1 MTCRKRKV
9 RCKGGNPCQNCV
21 KLKATCVSSFDSNLR
36 MSLGDPRNSQKRDLP
51 STPHQEPSPPNVKPE
66 ASGGSS
72 DNQQQQYSPPELS
85 HSLPSATLN
94 YMDLDSKWQTGSN
107 AHPETPL
114 PQPIL
119 HSINYGLGFDSG
131 QPSDGDLVGLNGFH
145 ISELSD
151 FDFSF
156 DPIFNKDIEFPSWS
170 DAALT
175 ADILDHPAIN
185 KGRETLTQSVSGS
198 TSYRS
203 KRYRRS
209 SASIDAAETPPPNTN
224 QDAAYL
230 AHFERWITSSG
241 YSIKEDGKGN
251 YLRFVL
257 DYVQSEHCSN
267 ESPFR
272 YAVLAWTAK
281 HLAKVSVSHD
291 KTWKSYHV
299 RATECLGRISCCGDA
314 YNASETRS
322 TPSSGQSAL
331 SSKAEITIASLLFL
345 CRCDVLNGD
354 ATSILHRLDNFK
366 EHLTC
371 HLNDGPLS
379 ALACKFLLWLCYI
392 DVRLRIFSTR
402 APPTYDGRNTPIN
415 TLLDALIH
423 HPSYNQILSHSHS
436 YASET
441 FGQTYPPEELVQDA
455 KKIPISVRT
464 HETFC
469 LISNM
474 LQYRSWKYLAEQ
486 KADFPAHRELAEA
499 KEAAINL
506 DIRRMD
512 TEFDLAKATNPAAN
526 SLCGVITGV
535 GHNTVESNPTSHTA
549 NGIAN
554 YNSLPLTAPSS
565 TISPGATSNDR
576 ASLQWLSCYAAFLA
590 AKVLWSRFLY
600 PTIRSDSTAAIATS
614 GILKI
619 ALRLREIHRK
629 TKLASSLKIPRSML
643 WPLPVFI
650 AGIETTD
657 EIYAD
662 WISEFIDE
670 MDSTMDNAAKGRF
683 CNIEEHTSD
692 STENKTG
699 GLTDQKLI
707 LMLMKRVREKQ
718 DLLGCRVDAQEV
730 MSEMKG
736 ADDIFLL

>member
-9 RCKGGNPCQNCV
+9 RCKGGNPCQNCI

-51 STPHQEPSPPNVKPE
+51 STPRQEPSPLSVKAGE
-66 ASGGSS
+66 ASDS
-72 DNQQQQYSPPELS
+72 QQQYSPPEFG

-94 YMDLDSKWQTGSN
+94 YMDLDSKWPAGSN
-107 AHPETPL
+107 SHSEHSL
-114 PQPIL
+114 SQPIL
-119 HSINYGLGFDSG
+119 HSINNGLGFNSG
-131 QPSDGDLVGLNGFH
+131 QPSDGDLVGLDNFH

-156 DPIFNKDIEFPSWS
+156 DPIFDRDIEFPSWS

-175 ADILDHPAIN
+175 VDILDPPAIT
-185 KGRETLTQSVSGS
+185 KESEDADAL
-198 TSYRS
+198 TSYRN
-203 KRYRRS
+203 KRRRRS
-209 SASIDAAETPPPNTN
+209 STPTDAAETPPPNSN
-224 QDAAYL
+224 RDAAYL
-230 AHFERWITSSG
+230 AHFERWITRSG
-241 YSIKEDGKGN
+241 YSLKEDGKGN
-251 YLRFVL
+251 YLRYVL
-257 DYVQSEHCSN
+257 DYIQSEHCSS

-281 HLAKVSVSHD
+281 HMAKISVSHD
-291 KTWKSYHV
+291 KTWKSYYA
-299 RATECLGRISCCGDA
+299 RATSSLGRISCCGDSH
-314 YNASETRS
+314 NASETRS

-345 CRCDVLNGD
+345 CRCDVLNGN
-354 ATSILHRLDNFK
+354 ATSILRRLDHFK
-366 EHLTC
+366 EHLKC
-371 HLNDGPLS
+371 HLNDGSLS

-392 DVRLRIFSTR
+392 DVRLRIFSTL
-402 APPTYDGRNTPIN
+402 APPTYDGRNTPIT

-423 HPSYNQILSHSHS
+423 HPSYNLILSHSHS

-486 KADFPAHRELAEA
+486 EADFPVHRELAEA

-526 SLCGVITGV
+526 SLCGVISGA
-535 GHNTVESNPTSHTA
+535 GHNSIDSNPTSHTV
-549 NGIAN
+549 NGIENYGSRPLAASSAN
-554 YNSLPLTAPSS
+554 TGHGP
-565 TISPGATSNDR
+565 TSNDR

-600 PTIRSDSTAAIATS
+600 PTIRSDSTAATATS

-629 TKLASSLKIPRSML
+629 GILASSIKIPRAML

-670 MDSTMDNAAKGRF
+670 MDSSTNNEAKGQGS
-683 CNIEEHTSD
+683 NHGEHTSAP
-692 STENKTG
+692 TEDKTG
-699 GLTDQKLI
+699 ELTDQKLI
-707 LMLMKRVREKQ
+707 LMLMKRVRDKQ
-718 DLLGCRVDAQEV
+718 DLLDCRVDVQEV
-730 MSEMKG
+730 MSEING

>member
-9 RCKGGNPCQNCV
+9 RCRGGNPCQNCV
-21 KLKATCVSSFDSNLR
+21 RLKATCVSSFDSNLR

-51 STPHQEPSPPNVKPE
+51 STPHQEPSPPNVKADAPGE
-66 ASGGSS
+66 PNNSR
-72 DNQQQQYSPPELS
+72 QQYSLPKLG

-94 YMDLDSKWQTGSN
+94 YTGLDSKWQTRSN
-107 AHPETPL
+107 SHPENPL

-119 HSINYGLGFDSG
+119 HSINYGLDFDGS
-131 QPSDGDLVGLNGFH
+131 QPSDGGLIGLNAFH
-145 ISELSD
+145 ISDLPD

-156 DPIFNKDIEFPSWS
+156 DSIFNMDIEFPSWP
-170 DAALT
+170 DAAL
-175 ADILDHPAIN
+175 AMDVLDQSSIN
-185 KGRETLTQSVSGS
+185 KGSETLTQSANGS
-198 TSYRS
+198 TSYRN
-203 KRYRRS
+203 KRSRKG
-209 SASIDAAETPPPNTN
+209 SAPTDAAETPLPDMN

-230 AHFERWITSSG
+230 AHFERWITRCG
-241 YSIKEDGKGN
+241 YSLKEDGKGN

-257 DYVQSEHCSN
+257 DYIQGEHCST

-281 HLAKVSVSHD
+281 HLAKTSVSYD
-291 KTWKSYHV
+291 KTWKSYYA
-299 RATECLGRISCCGDA
+299 RATEGLGRISCCGDS
-314 YNASETRS
+314 YKTSETRS
-322 TPSSGQSAL
+322 PLSSGQSAI

-366 EHLTC
+366 EHLAC
-371 HLNDGPLS
+371 HLEDGPLS

-392 DVRLRIFSTR
+392 DVRLRIFSTL
-402 APPTYDGRNTPIN
+402 APPTYDGRNTPIT

-423 HPSYNQILSHSHS
+423 HPSYSRILSHSHS
-436 YASET
+436 YGFET
-441 FGQTYPPEELVQDA
+441 FGQTYPPEELIQDA
-455 KKIPISVRT
+455 KKIPVSVRT

-474 LQYRSWKYLAEQ
+474 LQYRSWIYLARQ
-486 KADFPAHRELAEA
+486 KANFAVHRELAEA

-512 TEFDLAKATNPAAN
+512 TEFDLAIATNPAAN
-526 SLCGVITGV
+526 ALCGVVTSV
-535 GHNTVESNPTSHTA
+535 GHDTIKNSPPSHTA
-549 NGIAN
+549 DNLAN

-565 TISPGATSNDR
+565 TTSLGAVSNDR

-600 PTIRSDSTAAIATS
+600 TAIRSDSTAAMATS

-629 TKLASSLKIPRSML
+629 SRLASSMKIPRSML
-643 WPLPVFI
+643 WPLPAFI

-670 MDSTMDNAAKGRF
+670 MGSSLYNAAKDRAYNVG
-683 CNIEEHTSD
+683 EHKSD
-692 STENKTG
+692 ITEDKTG
-699 GLTDQKLI
+699 GLTDQRLI

-718 DLLGCRVDAQEV
+718 DHLGCRVDVQEV

-736 ADDIFLL
+736 ADDVFLL

>member
-36 MSLGDPRNSQKRDLP
+36 MSLGDPRSSQKRDLHVP
-51 STPHQEPSPPNVKPE
+51 STPRQEPSPNVKADASGE
-66 ASGGSS
+66 ASDS
-72 DNQQQQYSPPELS
+72 QQQHNPPGLG

-94 YMDLDSKWQTGSN
+94 YMDLDSKWPAGSN
-107 AHPETPL
+107 SHSENPL

-131 QPSDGDLVGLNGFH
+131 QPSDGDLVGFGGFH
-145 ISELSD
+145 ISEISD

-156 DPIFNKDIEFPSWS
+156 DPIFNRDIEFPSWS

-175 ADILDHPAIN
+175 VDIMDPPAITKESESAN
-185 KGRETLTQSVSGS
+185 DS
-198 TSYRS
+198 TSYRN
-203 KRYRRS
+203 KRHRRS
-209 SASIDAAETPPPNTN
+209 SSPIDAAETPPPNAN
-224 QDAAYL
+224 QEAAYL
-230 AHFERWITSSG
+230 AHFERWITRSG
-241 YSIKEDGKGN
+241 YSLKEDGKGN
-251 YLRFVL
+251 YLRYVL
-257 DYVQSEHCSN
+257 DYIQSEHCSS

-281 HLAKVSVSHD
+281 HLAKISVSHD
-291 KTWKSYHV
+291 KTWKSYYV
-299 RATECLGRISCCGDA
+299 RATDSLGRIPCCGDSRR
-314 YNASETRS
+314 ASETRS
-322 TPSSGQSAL
+322 SSSSGQSAL

-345 CRCDVLNGD
+345 CRCDVLNGN
-354 ATSILHRLDNFK
+354 ATPILRRLDSFK

-371 HLNDGPLS
+371 RLNDGPLS

-392 DVRLRIFSTR
+392 DVRLRIFSTL
-402 APPTYDGRNTPIN
+402 APPTYDGRNTPIT

-423 HPSYNQILSHSHS
+423 HPSYNHILSHSHS

-474 LQYRSWKYLAEQ
+474 LQYRSWKYMAEQ
-486 KADFPAHRELAEA
+486 KADFPVHRELAEA

-512 TEFDLAKATNPAAN
+512 TEFDLAKATNPAAS
-526 SLCGVITGV
+526 SLCSVITSV
-535 GHNTVESNPTSHTA
+535 GHNTIESNPSSHTTK
-549 NGIAN
+549 GIAN
-554 YNSLPLTAPSS
+554 YDSLPLAASSS
-565 TISPGATSNDR
+565 TTGHGATSNDR

-600 PTIRSDSTAAIATS
+600 PTMRSDSTAAMATS

-629 TKLASSLKIPRSML
+629 GILASSIKIPRAML

-670 MDSTMDNAAKGRF
+670 MDSSTNNAAKGRG
-683 CNIEEHTSD
+683 CNHGEHASAPAED
-692 STENKTG
+692 KTG
-699 GLTDQKLI
+699 DLIDQKLI
-707 LMLMKRVREKQ
+707 LMLMKRVRDKQ
-718 DLLGCRVDAQEV
+718 DLLGCRVDVQEV
-730 MSEMKG
+730 MSEIKG